1 MVHGFFFFFSS
12 RIFLPLFYLNMNY
25 TQAHCDDATCQYFF
39 FFFFNRLELRR
50 LKSIVSTVLKKI
62 FMFTM
67 ASQKCPG
74 YKIGFTFLTHQKK
87 KIQLIWLAHTKCSF
101 KQALNF
107 NTRWPKTIATRLQRL
122 LCHLAQTPGK

>member
-1 MVHGFFFFFSS
+1 MAFFFIFKSYFSS
-12 RIFLPLFYLNMNY
+12 AVLLEHELHASTLWWRNLSV
-25 TQAHCDDATCQYFF
+25 FF

>member
-1 MVHGFFFFFSS
+1 MVHGFFFSFQVVFFF
-12 RIFLPLFYLNMNY
+12 RCFTWTWTTRKHIVM
-25 TQAHCDDATCQYFF
+25 TQPVSIFF